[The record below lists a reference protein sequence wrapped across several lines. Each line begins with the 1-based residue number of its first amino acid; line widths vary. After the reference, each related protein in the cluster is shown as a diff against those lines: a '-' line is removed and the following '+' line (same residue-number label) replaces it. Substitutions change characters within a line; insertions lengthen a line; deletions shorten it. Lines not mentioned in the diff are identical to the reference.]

1 MFDFSENIW
10 YNHTVIT
17 NKGRCDMKPLSKSQQ
32 KIFDY
37 LKECAGEGRVPS
49 VREICE
55 ETGLSST
62 STVHHHLKALEEKG
76 LISREHG
83 VNRCIQING
92 MEKNTD
98 VPVLG
103 RVAAGYPILAV
114 ENIECYVP
122 VPDSLKRGRE
132 LFALRVQGES
142 MINAGIF
149 PDDIL
154 IVHRT
159 PVAENGEI
167 VVALVG
173 DEATVKRFYKEY
185 YEEQLNDFMEGKSQK
200 GTALDEVNEYVGEFF
215 VPNAEMWYPDGE
227 NGPQVLE
234 RVMPVLHEWIDS
246 GKQNIAVVTHG
257 GVIRILLCA
266 LFGGDFAKRLMFG
279 TSLENCSITQIHF
292 DEKKH
297 GFYLDRFNDF
307 AHLEKY
313 PELMRSTF
321 LAPNGDM

>member
-37 LKECAGEGRVPS
+37 LKECADEGRVPS

-92 MEKNTD
+92 MEKNT
-98 VPVLG
+98 
-103 RVAAGYPILAV
+103 V

-173 DEATVKRFYKEY
+173 DEATVKRFYKENGHFRLQP
-185 YEEQLNDFMEGKSQK
+185 ENDNFEPIIV
-200 GTALDEVNEYVGEFF
+200 DEV
-215 VPNAEMWYPDGE
+215 A
-227 NGPQVLE
+227 L
-234 RVMPVLHEWIDS
+234 L
-246 GKQNIAVVTHG
+246 GK
-257 GVIRILLCA
+257 VI
-266 LFGGDFAKRLMFG
+266 
-279 TSLENCSITQIHF
+279 SLVRYF
-292 DEKKH
+292 D
-297 GFYLDRFNDF
+297 
-307 AHLEKY
+307 
-313 PELMRSTF
+313 
-321 LAPNGDM
+321 